1 MSSGRPCIVP
11 AVLGSRQLAASV
23 EVAAAM
29 ALALVLLAFAEAP
42 GEPSLAHASARA
54 KGQSMAPD
62 RLRGELRAV
71 AVDSRLAHMLR
82 GKIARAVRRSGVNA
96 LILAPTLTD
105 QERLRMRR
113 LARAGSM
120 VTYTPLRQPAP
131 GAPGGVNALRQACR
145 YAKLIDPES
154 RCAVETASRAMA
166 RALARSGAV
175 DVTFVRVKSPA
186 GARRLP
192 QRGRGRI
199 VALARLAR
207 PAAARRGSWRAG
219 LRRAAKS
226 RRLDLGVAPT
236 GPRRATA
243 LRRLLPR
250 IRSPHDQVAPR
261 PPSRL
266 KVVQRPR
273 GGLRLRWKQKKH
285 ANRHGVRYGIYRD
298 GRRIADSGKRS
309 KKLRRLA
316 CGTSHLLEVDA
327 VDRRGNRSEKRSAV
341 GSTANCSNA
350 VGPSAPGSGSEPP
363 ATVFLS
369 PGGNDARDC
378 RSPATACASLSRAY
392 AVASLGEI
400 VEMAAGSYPAQ
411 LLERPKAADQPTAPL
426 TTFRPAAGA
435 SVTIGRLEIRV
446 PHVEFRRVEI
456 EEFSARYNVEQSG
469 TYAAGDLTFRGV
481 TTHHFAL
488 NSVQSVRMIGTTIG
502 PNQLPSGAWASQ
514 DGGFI
519 GAYPTDQHV
528 PTDLLFDGVH
538 VVGIRKS
545 EPEAH
550 SDCIQFTA
558 GVNVTIRNSRF
569 QDCEHADL
577 MVKGDQ
583 GPIDGFLIENNFFDE
598 TLSAYYSIN
607 IGETSRGCRSLV
619 MRHNTSL
626 QNIRADECGD
636 ARMVGNIQPSM
647 SSYTCSNAA
656 VKLDW
661 NVYESG
667 VPCGPHDIVADVQFA
682 DPSALDLHLRSGSAA
697 VDRGNPAD
705 APSQDIDGAGRVGL
719 PDAGADEGG

>member
-71 AVDSRLAHMLR
+71 AVDRRLARLLQ

-96 LILAPTLTD
+96 LVLSPTLTER
-105 QERLRMRR
+105 QRLRMRR

-120 VTYTPLRQPAP
+120 VTYTPLRRPSPPAP
-131 GAPGGVNALRQACR
+131 DGVNALRQACR
-145 YAKLIDPES
+145 YTKLVDPES
-154 RCAVETASRAMA
+154 RCAVETASRATA

-186 GARRLP
+186 AARRLP
-192 QRGRGRI
+192 DRGRGRI

-219 LRRAAKS
+219 LRRAANS

-250 IRSPHDQVAPR
+250 IRSPHDQVAPAR
-261 PPSRL
+261 PSRL

-273 GGLRLRWKQKKH
+273 GGLRLRWKQKKD

-298 GRRIADSGKRS
+298 GRHLADARKRS

-316 CGTSHLLEVDA
+316 CGTAHLIEVDA

-341 GSTANCSNA
+341 ASTANCSSA
-350 VGPSAPGSGSEPP
+350 VGPSAPGSASEPP

-369 PGGNDARDC
+369 PSGNDSRDC

-392 AVASLGEI
+392 AVASLGEV
-400 VEMAAGSYPAQ
+400 VELAAGSYPAQ
-411 LLERPKAADQPTAPL
+411 TLEGPKAADQRSAPL
-426 TTFRPAAGA
+426 IVFRPAAGA
-435 SVTIGRLEIRV
+435 AVTIGRLEIRV
-446 PHVEFRRVEI
+446 PHVELRGLEI
-456 EEFSARYNVEQSG
+456 EEFNARYNVEKSG
-469 TYAAGDLTFRGV
+469 TYAAGDLTFRNIR
-481 TTHHFAL
+481 THHISL
-488 NSVQSVRMIGTTIG
+488 NAVQGVRVIGTTIG
-502 PNQLPSGAWASQ
+502 PNQLPSGEWASQ
-514 DGGFI
+514 DGVYV
-519 GAYPTDQHV
+519 GAYPTDEHV
-528 PTDLLFDGVH
+528 PTDLLFERVH

-545 EPEAH
+545 DPDAH

-558 GVNVTIRNSRF
+558 GVNVAIRNSRF
-569 QDCEHADL
+569 EDCEHADL
-577 MVKGDQ
+577 MIKGDQ
-583 GPIDGFLIENNFFDE
+583 GPIDGFLIENNFLDD

-607 IGETSRGCRSLV
+607 LYETDRGCRNVVL
-619 MRHNTSL
+619 RHNTAL
-626 QNIRADECGD
+626 QNIRTD
-636 ARMVGNIQPSM
+636 ACSGGSMTSTIQPSM
-647 SSYTCSNAA
+647 RSDSCSGST

-667 VPCGPHDIVADVQFA
+667 VPCGPHDLVSAVAFANRDVF
-682 DPSALDLHLRSGSAA
+682 DLHLRPGSAGI
-697 VDRGNPAD
+697 DRGAPGGAPAD
-705 APSQDIDGAGRVGL
+705 DIDGQPRRGAA
-719 PDAGADEGG
+719 DAGADEAG